1 MQNPVATFG
10 LPLSTGP
17 NVQDPTTYKGKI
29 DGAFAVLNRLGDAFA
44 PHANST
50 PDMRVYLD
58 PGHVFTGTTLTEVG
72 ADTLGTVT
80 NASTSVAI
88 TGSTAGISG
97 TMLVSG
103 PGILANTTATI
114 AGSTVTLSQ
123 AASGLAVSPQTS
135 APLRFMQRT
144 AAIVAPGSNSRIDR
158 IVIDR
163 ITAAVSVITG
173 TPGVTPAVPALTAG
187 VVPIAQV
194 LLTSASTSITNGM
207 ITDERDLSALGGQ
220 ASPQITIASATTT
233 DIGSTKSTNVLISGT
248 TTITALGS
256 SATTDS
262 PLYTITFSGSLTLTH
277 NGASLKLPAAAN
289 IKTQANDSA
298 TGLYLGSGNWQIL
311 DYQRANGQSVSTFA
325 TETTLASAST
335 TDLGSSNGNLINVT
349 GTTTITAFG
358 STAVTANPIYV
369 TRFTGALTLTHNAS
383 SLIMPGAAN
392 YTTAA
397 GDTFYWKYEGSGNWR
412 CVGYCLAS
420 GKALVTSAAGRF
432 LRSTYFSS
440 STTWSPGAGC
450 NAIEVELWGAGG
462 GQTGVGG
469 TSTFDV
475 LSCVGGQ
482 PCGGTAAGG
491 AASGGDVNLPGGA
504 GGSTNASG
512 LGGNGGNSP
521 RGGQGG
527 QGGNNKPGD
536 APGGG
541 SGNSGGAQ
549 ICAGS
554 GGYSYKYYSTQ
565 PGSISF
571 TIGAAGTGTPI
582 GAAGGC
588 FVKEYS

>member
-1 MQNPVATFG
+1 MQNPVATFAK
-10 LPLSTGP
+10 PFSTGA
-17 NVQDPTTYKGKI
+17 NSQDPTTYKGNI
-29 DGAFAVLNRLGDAFA
+29 DGDMAVLMRLADAFA

-50 PDMRVYLD
+50 PDMRAYLD

-72 ADTLGTVT
+72 ADTTGTVT

-103 PGILANTTATI
+103 PGIPANTTATI

-123 AASGLAVSPQTS
+123 AASGLAVSPQTN

-144 AAIVAPGSNSRIDR
+144 GVITAPGSNSRIDR
-158 IVIDR
+158 VVVDR
-163 ITAAVSVITG
+163 ITGVASVITG

-187 VVPIAQV
+187 VAPIAQI
-194 LLTSASTSITNGM
+194 LLTSATTAITNSL
-207 ITDERDLSALGGQ
+207 IYDERDLSGIGIPG
-220 ASPQITIASATTT
+220 ASQVTLASATTT
-233 DIGSTKSTNVLISGT
+233 DLGTTKSNNVLVSGT
-248 TTITALGS
+248 TTITGLGS

-262 PLYTITFSGSLTLTH
+262 PIYTVTFSGSLTLTH
-277 NGASLKLPAAAN
+277 NGSSLELPGAAN
-289 IKTQANDSA
+289 IKTQALDNMTA
-298 TGLYLGSGNWQIL
+298 LYLGSGNWQVL
-311 DYQRANGQSVSTFA
+311 DYQRANGQAVSLFA
-325 TETTLASAST
+325 TETTIASATT
-335 TDLGSSNGNLINVT
+335 TDVGSSNGNLVNIT
-349 GTTTITAFG
+349 GTTTITGLG
-358 STAVTANPIYV
+358 SSAVTANPIYV
-369 TRFTGALTLTHNAS
+369 TRFTGALILTHNAS

-392 YTTAA
+392 YTTVA

-420 GKALVTSAAGRF
+420 GQALVQSSAGRF
-432 LRSTYFSS
+432 LRSTYFASS
-440 STTWSPGAGC
+440 STWSPGANC
-450 NAIEVELWGAGG
+450 NSIEVELWGAGG

-491 AASGGDVNLPGGA
+491 AASGGDVNIPGGA
-504 GGSTNASG
+504 GGSTNASS

-527 QGGNNKPGD
+527 QGANNKPGD

-554 GGYSYKYYSTQ
+554 GGYSYKRYSSQ
-565 PGSISF
+565 PGAISF
-571 TIGAAGTGTPI
+571 TIGAAGAGTPI

-588 FVKEYS
+588 FVREYT